1 MLSILQQL
9 KQDIHN
15 IETLSQRSLLAQ
27 EQIGRLQSRQNL
39 NGSLNDKDRNESE
52 DNNESTKPTVEDDS
66 TLSSNKREMYR
77 NRLATIVKTQEKMNV
92 QTETF
97 TKEIQHLQQV
107 LRQKEAEVV
116 EKKNAFVK
124 LLRQTLTSP
133 EETNVIINNKQVDST
148 QIEKS
153 NGTKESNISNIN
165 ELLTEDDEQT
175 KEIFRLRLK
184 EINLKRSVKKMYACI
199 KQTEKLAEG
208 LNLTDLEHIQT
219 QDDLVT
225 KKMSLRQIEVEKLT
239 DRCQNLSTAKELDE
253 QKIEGR
259 REKIKSIRNEITQL
273 DSDICNERD
282 KVALKKKKY
291 EEACS
296 QNAKIKKQHALQKG
310 ALLDDYNN
318 VLLKI
323 KTMTEQLHDLK
334 KRYRSTKLT

>member
-124 LLRQTLTSP
+124 LLRQTLISP